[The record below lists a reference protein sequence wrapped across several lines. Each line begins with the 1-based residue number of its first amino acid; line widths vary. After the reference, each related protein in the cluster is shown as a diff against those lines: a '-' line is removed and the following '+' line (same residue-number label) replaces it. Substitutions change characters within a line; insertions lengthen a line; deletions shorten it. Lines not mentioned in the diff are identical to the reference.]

1 MPTTNIMLTVAT
13 KPMVCKLCVPEQ
25 MQTMLKALVQQLPKM
40 QNTAKN
46 DKRERK
52 IPKE

>member
-1 MPTTNIMLTVAT
+1 
-13 KPMVCKLCVPEQ
+13 VPEQ